1 MFRILR
7 VVQVVD
13 ENSEKAAFFNLEI
26 LIIFKAITTKDG
38 APHADFCVGR
48 GVPEQEYMF
57 VVGGRVENL
66 LQISFVALFYAATI
80 WVSHRKGRLTPESV
94 PPRRIGMQDPV
105 GNDCIYVAS

>member
-7 VVQVVD
+7 VAQVVD
-13 ENSEKAAFFNLEI
+13 ENSEKAAFFNLEN
-26 LIIFKAITTKDG
+26 LIVLKFSTKDG

-80 WVSHRKGRLTPESV
+80 WVSHRKGRLTSESV
-94 PPRRIGMQDPV
+94 IKRKKDPV